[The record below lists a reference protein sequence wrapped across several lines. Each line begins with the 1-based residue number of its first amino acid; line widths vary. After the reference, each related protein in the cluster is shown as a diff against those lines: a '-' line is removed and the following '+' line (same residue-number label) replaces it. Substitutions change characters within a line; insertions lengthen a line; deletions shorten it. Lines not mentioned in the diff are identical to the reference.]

1 MLVTCLNKDQIK
13 ESKARLAR
21 EFDSKDLGLASK
33 QDSRDANSSR
43 QKR

>member
-21 EFDSKDLGLASK
+21 EFDSKDLELANK
-33 QDSRDANSSR
+33 ILEMQIH
-43 QKR
+43 